1 MASIF
6 DLASNSK
13 GFEKL
18 QQIKNNLQEEREKR
32 EAECRKYAIEV
43 HRKKHIFDS
52 YEQALDWAIK
62 TQKAIAWHAATLF
75 WEPEKNQFKSYE
87 QEFDLDGIIPYDV
100 IRYYTKEQ
108 LLKNIEEHIEYI
120 NKKYEDQEY
129 LNWWLDEF
137 GKLEYVYRIDYED

>member
-18 QQIKNNLQEEREKR
+18 QQVKNDLQEEREKR
-32 EAECRKYAIEV
+32 EAEHRKHAVEV

-62 TQKAIAWHAATLF
+62 TQKGIAWHTATLF

-87 QEFDLDGIIPYDV
+87 QEFSFDGVMCYDV

-108 LLKNIEEHIEYI
+108 LIEGIKEHIEWC
-120 NKKYEDQEY
+120 NKKYPEQADTK
-129 LNWWLDEF
+129 WWLDEF
-137 GKLEYVYRIDYED
+137 GKLDYVYRIDYED

>member
-18 QQIKNNLQEEREKR
+18 QQIKNDLQEEREKR
-32 EAECRKYAIEV
+32 EAERRKHAEEV

-62 TQKAIAWHAATLF
+62 TEKGIAWHTATLF
-75 WEPEKNQFKSYE
+75 WESDRNQFKSYE

-100 IRYYTKEQ
+100 IKYYTKEQ
-108 LLKNIEEHIEYI
+108 LLKEIKEHIEYC
-120 NKKYEDQEY
+120 NKKYPENADTK
-129 LNWWLDEF
+129 WWLDEF
-137 GKLEYVYRIDYED
+137 GKLDYVYRIDYEE

>member
-6 DLASNSK
+6 DLTSNSK

-18 QQIKNNLQEEREKR
+18 QQVKDELQHEREQKEEERRKH
-32 EAECRKYAIEV
+32 AEEIHC
-43 HRKKHIFDS
+43 KKHIFDS

-62 TQKAIAWHAATLF
+62 TQKAIAWHTATLF

-87 QEFDLDGIIPYDV
+87 QEFDLDGIIPYNV

-108 LLKNIEEHIEYI
+108 LLKNIEEHIEYV
-120 NKKYEDQEY
+120 NKRYKDQEY
-129 LNWWLDEF
+129 LNWWLDKY
-137 GKLEYVYRIDYED
+137 GKLDYVYRLDYED

>member
-18 QQIKNNLQEEREKR
+18 QQVKNDLQEEREKC
-32 EAECRKYAIEV
+32 EAERRKHAEEV
-43 HRKKHIFDS
+43 HRKKYIFDS

-62 TQKAIAWHAATLF
+62 TEKGISWHTKTLF
-75 WEPEKNQFKSYE
+75 WESDKNKFKSYE
-87 QEFDLDGIIPYDV
+87 QEYSFDGVMCYDV

-108 LLKNIEEHIEYI
+108 LIEGIKEHIEWC
-120 NKKYEDQEY
+120 NKKYPEHADTK
-129 LNWWLDEF
+129 WWLDECD
-137 GKLEYVYRIDYED
+137 KLDYVYRIDYED

>member
-13 GFEKL
+13 GLEKL
-18 QQIKNNLQEEREKR
+18 QQVKNELQYEREQKEEER
-32 EAECRKYAIEV
+32 RKYTEEV

-62 TQKAIAWHAATLF
+62 TERGISWHTKTLF
-75 WEPEKNQFKSYE
+75 WESDKNKFKSYE
-87 QEFDLDGIIPYDV
+87 QEYSFDGVMCYDV

-108 LLKNIEEHIEYI
+108 LLEGIKEHIEWC
-120 NKKYEDQEY
+120 NKKYPEQTDTK
-129 LNWWLDEF
+129 WWLDTF
-137 GKLEYVYRIDYED
+137 GKLDYVYRIDYED